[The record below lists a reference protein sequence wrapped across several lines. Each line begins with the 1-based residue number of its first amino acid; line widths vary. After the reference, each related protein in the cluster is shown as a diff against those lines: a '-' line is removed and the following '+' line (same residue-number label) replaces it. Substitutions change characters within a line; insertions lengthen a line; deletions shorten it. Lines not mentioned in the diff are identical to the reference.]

1 MSIELIGLDD
11 IPIVDKSSNI
21 SQIIK
26 DAILKQGCNLKH
38 GDIILI
44 AETLISKAEDNF
56 IVLDDLTPSDEAVEL
71 AEKSKKDP
79 KLVQAILDESAEVV
93 RVGPKFI
100 ITETK
105 HGFVCANAGI
115 DESNVGEG
123 LATPMP
129 VNADKSAFEIREF
142 LEKEFGEEI
151 AVIITDTQ
159 GRAFR
164 FGAIGTAIGCSGITP
179 LWKRVG
185 EKDLYGR
192 ELETT
197 EIATADELSAAASLI
212 MGQADEGLPV
222 VLIRGFNNFDD
233 LRDTESNISSLL
245 MPKEFDV
252 FRN

>member
-1 MSIELIGLDD
+1 MRIELIGLED
-11 IPIVDKSSNI
+11 IPIVDNSSDI

-26 DAILKQGCNLKH
+26 DAIIGQGCGLEH

-56 IVLDDLTPSDEAVEL
+56 IVLDDLTPSDEAIVL

-129 VNADKSAFEIREF
+129 VDADKSAFQIREF
-142 LEKEFGEEI
+142 LEKDLSGGELVRRI
-151 AVIITDTQ
+151 YMVVN
-159 GRAFR
+159 
-164 FGAIGTAIGCSGITP
+164 
-179 LWKRVG
+179 WK
-185 EKDLYGR
+185 
-192 ELETT
+192 
-197 EIATADELSAAASLI
+197 
-212 MGQADEGLPV
+212 LPR
-222 VLIRGFNNFDD
+222 LQ
-233 LRDTESNISSLL
+233 LL
-245 MPKEFDV
+245 MSCLLPLH
-252 FRN
+252 

>member
-1 MSIELIGLDD
+1 M
-11 IPIVDKSSNI
+11 P
-21 SQIIK
+21 K
-26 DAILKQGCNLKH
+26 DADG
-38 GDIILI
+38 
-44 AETLISKAEDNF
+44 
-56 IVLDDLTPSDEAVEL
+56 
-71 AEKSKKDP
+71 
-79 KLVQAILDESAEVV
+79 
-93 RVGPKFI
+93 
-100 ITETK
+100 
-105 HGFVCANAGI
+105 
-115 DESNVGEG
+115 
-123 LATPMP
+123 
-129 VNADKSAFEIREF
+129 SAFKIREF
-142 LEKEFGEEI
+142 LEKEFDQEI

-222 VLIRGFNNFDD
+222 VLIRGFTNFDD